1 MVGIGNDLH
10 RLEAGRRLVLGG
22 IEIESEL
29 GCVAHSDGDALLH
42 ALTDAILGACGA
54 GDIGDLFPDTDMKY
68 KGADSRQF
76 VAEALRIMHSRGLR
90 LVNIDAVIMLQTP
103 KLSPYKAHIRRNIA
117 EICGLDE
124 SLVNIKAKTGE
135 RLGYIGNSQGVE
147 AVCVVQAEK

>member
-54 GDIGDLFPDTDMKY
+54 GDIGDLFPDTDIKY
-68 KGADSRQF
+68 KVKVLYS
-76 VAEALRIMHSRGLR
+76 
-90 LVNIDAVIMLQTP
+90 
-103 KLSPYKAHIRRNIA
+103 
-117 EICGLDE
+117 
-124 SLVNIKAKTGE
+124 
-135 RLGYIGNSQGVE
+135 
-147 AVCVVQAEK
+147 